1 MSDTFLYKHNELNT
15 ATGNTAPFA
24 LAFYVRGNDW
34 AERGELDRAIADY
47 DAAIKIN
54 PSFTEALVNRGVV
67 WARKGNLDHAIAD
80 YDAALRVTPRDGK
93 AIRNRSLAL
102 EQKGNSGGET
112 KRINLSAVKRAPPP
126 TRRDEGIEPK
136 DSRQ

>member
-1 MSDTFLYKHNELNT
+1 MSDNFLYKHNELNT
-15 ATGNTAPFA
+15 ATGNNAPFA

-34 AERGELDRAIADY
+34 AERGELDR
-47 DAAIKIN
+47 
-54 PSFTEALVNRGVV
+54 
-67 WARKGNLDHAIAD
+67 AIAD

-102 EQKGNSGGET
+102 EQKGNSGGDRT
-112 KRINLSAVKRAPPP
+112 RINLRAVKRAPLP
-126 TRRDEGIEPK
+126 TRKDEGMEPK